1 MAERFDQ
8 ERSRDWNREPG
19 ITIVPGSNYAREMEK
34 FEQFA
39 SKYGQSPGNPYKYRP
54 YPKMLYRAQ
63 VWQGRIA
70 CMASASDP
78 LAFPNPADYQR
89 ADEQARRFTEE
100 CQRVVKDER
109 EYQAALENGYRET
122 PAEAVEYLE
131 ARQRAQGQAAAERN
145 YADRNMSEA
154 AKAEAAEA
162 VQEAFSER
170 GEHLAAV
177 PEKKRRGRPPKNSA

>member
-34 FEQFA
+34 FEQFP

-63 VWQGRIA
+63 VVGRVRERE
-70 CMASASDP
+70 
-78 LAFPNPADYQR
+78 R